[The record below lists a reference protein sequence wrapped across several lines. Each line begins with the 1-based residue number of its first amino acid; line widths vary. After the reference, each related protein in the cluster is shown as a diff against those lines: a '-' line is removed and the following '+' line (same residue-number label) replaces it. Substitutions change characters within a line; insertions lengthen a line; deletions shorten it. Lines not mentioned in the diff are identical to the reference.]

1 MTYVCLNGAR
11 HCLKISTKICKHVSH
26 TKQLFVD
33 VIFFFFG
40 FVYVLKNN
48 KIKKLLLELRR
59 LYVAQLNALK
69 NIKGK
74 QLHGKFTRYSP
85 DDTQYSSSV

>member
-1 MTYVCLNGAR
+1 MFKWSETLFKDINKNLQTCFTYEAIVCG
-11 HCLKISTKICKHVSH
+11 CY
-26 TKQLFVD
+26 
-33 VIFFFFG
+33 FFFFG

-69 NIKGK
+69 NIKGR